1 MSEIDVCVVGMGYI
15 GLPTSVVLARAG
27 WRVHGVD
34 INERV
39 IEDLSNGI
47 ATFEEPGIALALKDS
62 IASGKLTVS
71 TTPVVS
77 NAYII
82 AVPTPISSN
91 GEPDTSYIRSAV
103 SSIAQLAKVNDLFI
117 LESTSPVGTTEMIR
131 EVLLGLRPD
140 LSDRV
145 LHFAHCPER
154 VIPGRMMEEITTN
167 DRVVGG
173 YDAISAERAANL
185 YRSFCDG
192 DIHLTDART
201 AELTKLT
208 ENSFRDVNIAF
219 ANELSIVADQ
229 LGVNV
234 WDVIELANRH
244 PRVQILQPG
253 PGVGGHCIAVDPWF
267 LVASAPTK
275 TSLIRSARNVNDSK
289 PKFVV
294 EKIADKLRE
303 SQRSSVGILGLA
315 FKANVDDLR
324 ESPAVSIVQALAQRF
339 PDVRINIVEPFV
351 KKLPQVIQDFENV
364 ELVELWAALENED
377 LLVLLVDHD
386 VFKMIPKGTLVVKDL
401 VDTRGLWKELDI

>member
-1 MSEIDVCVVGMGYI
+1 MTEIDVCVVGMGYI

-34 INERV
+34 INEQV
-39 IEDLSNGI
+39 VNDLSNGV
-47 ATFEEPGIALALKDS
+47 ATFEEPGISSELRTCVN
-62 IASGKLTVS
+62 SGNLTVS
-71 TTPVVS
+71 TVPQVS
-77 NAYII
+77 NVYII
-82 AVPTPISSN
+82 AVPTPINSN
-91 GEPDTSYIRSAV
+91 NEPDTSYIRSAIESV
-103 SSIAQLAKVNDLFI
+103 APFAKDNDLFI

-131 EVLLGLRPD
+131 ELLLRSRPD
-140 LSDRV
+140 LVDSN
-145 LHFAHCPER
+145 LYFAHCPER
-154 VIPGRMMEEITTN
+154 VIPGSMMKEIISN

-185 YRSFCDG
+185 YRSFCQG
-192 DIHLTDART
+192 EIHLTDART

-219 ANELSIVADQ
+219 ANELSIVADH

-234 WDVIELANRH
+234 WEVIELANKH

-275 TSLIRSARNVNDSK
+275 ATLIRSARNVNDSK

-294 EKIADKLRE
+294 DKIAEHLR
-303 SQRSSVGILGLA
+303 STQRDSLALLGLA

-324 ESPAVSIVQALAQRF
+324 ESPAVSIVQDLALQY
-339 PDVRINIVEPFV
+339 PDVRLSVVEPFV
-351 KKLPQVIQDFENV
+351 DVLPRALQEFDNVKLTDLET
-364 ELVELWAALENED
+364 ALENEN

-386 VFKMIPKGTLVVKDL
+386 IFKTIPQSTLLAKDL

>member
-15 GLPTSVVLARAG
+15 GLPTSVVLAGAG

-39 IEDLSNGI
+39 VEDLSNGI
-47 ATFEEPGIALALKDS
+47 ATFEEPGISPALKSS
-62 IASGKLTVS
+62 IATGNLTVS
-71 TTPVVS
+71 AVPLVS
-77 NAYII
+77 NTYII
-82 AVPTPISSN
+82 AVPTPIDSSN
-91 GEPDTSYIRSAV
+91 DPDTSYIRSAV
-103 SSIAQLAKVNDLFI
+103 ESVAPLAKSNDLFI

-140 LSDRV
+140 LTDSH
-145 LHFAHCPER
+145 LFFAHCPER
-154 VIPGRMMEEITTN
+154 VIPGSMMREIVSN

-173 YDAISAERAANL
+173 YDAISAERAATL
-185 YRSFCDG
+185 YRSFCQG
-192 DIHLTDART
+192 EIHLTDART

-219 ANELSIVADQ
+219 ANELSIVADH

-234 WDVIELANRH
+234 WEVIELANKH

-267 LVASAPTK
+267 LVASAPMK
-275 TSLIRSARNVNDSK
+275 TSLIRSARSVNDSK

-294 EKIADKLRE
+294 EKIADHLRQKHRD
-303 SQRSSVGILGLA
+303 SLALLGLA

-324 ESPAVSIVQALAQRF
+324 ESPAVSIVQDLARQY
-339 PDVRINIVEPFV
+339 PDVTLSVVEPFIDA
-351 KKLPQVIQDFENV
+351 LPQALQEFDNV
-364 ELVELWAALENED
+364 KHTELKIALENED

-386 VFKMIPKGTLVVKDL
+386 IFKMIPESTLVGKDL

>member
-39 IEDLSNGI
+39 VSDLSNGI
-47 ATFEEPGIALALKDS
+47 ATFEEPGISPALKS
-62 IASGKLTVS
+62 IVSSGNLTVS
-71 TTPVVS
+71 TVPQVS
-77 NAYII
+77 NVYII
-82 AVPTPISSN
+82 AVPTPIDSRN
-91 GEPDTSYIRSAV
+91 EPDTSYIRSAV
-103 SSIAQLAKVNDLFI
+103 ESVAPLAKANDLFI

-131 EVLLGLRPD
+131 EILLGLRTD
-140 LSDRV
+140 LADSA
-145 LHFAHCPER
+145 LYFAHCPER
-154 VIPGRMMEEITTN
+154 VIPGSMMKEIISN

-185 YRSFCDG
+185 YRSFCQG
-192 DIHLTDART
+192 EIHLTDART

-219 ANELSIVADQ
+219 ANELSIVADH

-234 WDVIELANRH
+234 WEVIELANKH

-267 LVASAPTK
+267 LVASAPMK
-275 TSLIRSARNVNDSK
+275 TTLIRSARNVNDSK

-294 EKIADKLRE
+294 EKIAEHLR
-303 SQRSSVGILGLA
+303 STQQDGLALLGLA

-324 ESPAVSIVQALAQRF
+324 ESPAVSIVQDLALQY
-339 PDVRINIVEPFV
+339 PDVRLSVVEPFV
-351 KKLPQVIQDFENV
+351 DVLPQALQEFDNV
-364 ELVELWAALENED
+364 KLTDLETALENEN

-386 VFKMIPKGTLVVKDL
+386 IFKMIPQSTLLAKDL